1 MSNNNNNADKA
12 TGLLASGPGETGHPP
27 VCSCCLAYQA
37 LKNQERVR
45 KILVHVQGYIA
56 TLRNPSSKARYEGL
70 LSQLADI
77 CIQYQEAETVLI
89 RSTESTSS
97 DEFKQAAVKVAGT
110 IIAKAGQQLNGLD
123 DALLKETSK
132 A

>member
-1 MSNNNNNADKA
+1 MSKD
-12 TGLLASGPGETGHPP
+12 TSLLSG
-27 VCSCCLAYQA
+27 S
-37 LKNQERVR
+37 
-45 KILVHVQGYIA
+45 
-56 TLRNPSSKARYEGL
+56 PSSKARYEGL